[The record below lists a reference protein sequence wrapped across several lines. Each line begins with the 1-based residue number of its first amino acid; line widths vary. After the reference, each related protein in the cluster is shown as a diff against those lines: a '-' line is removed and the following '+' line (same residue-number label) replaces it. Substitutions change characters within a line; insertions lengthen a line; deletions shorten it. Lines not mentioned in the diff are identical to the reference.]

1 MRNDTIITAA
11 DLTITLTGETRTFA
25 SVIIGGREYTGEVG
39 NPAGTD
45 APDQWIDWDLLDGLY
60 TLSSSDFTEV
70 CRAISAEMC

>member
-25 SVIIGGREYTGEVG
+25 TVIIGGREYTGEVG

-45 APDQWIDWDLLDGLY
+45 APDQWIDWSLLHGLY
-60 TLSSSDFTEV
+60 TLTDAEFSEV
-70 CRAISAEMC
+70 CGAISAEMC